1 MATRKKIMKH
11 KEMVWRTNRKLS
23 DLEGEAKERA
33 QDLLQR
39 ASQLQ
44 AEQEEELRGTSKVG
58 ASLLRTPRTHCHPLP
73 PLTPQPPPGRAPPQL
88 DAGKAGVAGEGL
100 MEGAC
105 CCGRRGDRPCH
116 RLAV

>member
-23 DLEGEAKERA
+23 DLEEAAQERA

-44 AEQEEELRGTSKVG
+44 AEQEEELRAMSKVG
-58 ASLLRTPRTHCHPLP
+58 ASLLPHP
-73 PLTPQPPPGRAPPQL
+73 QDHQGPPPPSSYPPPRPDRL
-88 DAGKAGVAGEGL
+88 RPSWTWGKQG
-100 MEGAC
+100 
-105 CCGRRGDRPCH
+105 
-116 RLAV
+116 

>member
-58 ASLLRTPRTHCHPLP
+58 ASLLPHPQDPLP
-73 PLTPQPPPGRAPPQL
+73 PPPSSYAPTPARTGSAPAGR
-88 DAGKAGVAGEGL
+88 GESG
-100 MEGAC
+100 G
-105 CCGRRGDRPCH
+105 GR
-116 RLAV
+116 

>member
-23 DLEGEAKERA
+23 DLEEAAKERA

-44 AEQEEELRGTSKVG
+44 AEQEEELRGMSKVG
-58 ASLLRTPRTHCHPLP
+58 ASLLPHPQDPLP
-73 PLTPQPPPGRAPPQL
+73 PPPSSYRTGSAPAGPG
-88 DAGKAGVAGEGL
+88 ES
-100 MEGAC
+100 
-105 CCGRRGDRPCH
+105 RGDR
-116 RLAV
+116 